1 MCNIEVF
8 KTIIDEISRKAK
20 EGRNL
25 EYPEGSIGVTSLI
38 YCPLK
43 ARFREEHPEIEADSL
58 EIDDG
63 FYFEKE
69 VKEALLSLWG
79 AKRVRLEEEL
89 PYKSDK
95 GLKINGHL
103 DIAIIGKKKVIG
115 LELKNMK
122 LAYHNLPYD
131 SVPEEA
137 KFIADPEL
145 IKRISIP
152 ENYMLQAKIQKYLLE
167 QKYSPKPVEHYLFI
181 KTMVKLNGSGLKKV
195 FIIRKTEENIT
206 REELETLIEKF
217 MEDETPRYPWECG
230 FCPYRK
236 AGICEGMENT
246 ETLKV
251 PTEELPEPVQEALNE
266 YLLLNLR
273 IKDLEDYLKKELK
286 GRKVEVTNGNGRPK
300 TIGYMEKTKYDW
312 DLQKVFQ
319 LLGDN
324 ILDYVTVNWR
334 KREDLEMVL
343 AERVALSE
351 VRTTRRVLEWKG
363 LN

>member
-8 KTIIDEISRKAK
+8 KQIIGEISRKAK

-25 EYPEGSIGVTSLI
+25 EYPEGSIGITSLI

-43 ARFREEHPEIEADSL
+43 AQFREEHPEIDADSL

-79 AKRVRLEEEL
+79 DKRVKLEDDL
-89 PYKSDK
+89 PYQSSK
-95 GLKINGHL
+95 GLNINGHL
-103 DIAIIGKKKVIG
+103 DIALIGKKKVVG

-131 SVPEEA
+131 SVPEDA

-145 IKRISIP
+145 VKRISIP
-152 ENYMLQAKIQKYLLE
+152 ENYILQAKIQKYLLE
-167 QKYSPKPVEHYLFI
+167 KKYSPKPVEHYLFI

-195 FIIRKTEENIT
+195 FIIRKTEESIT
-206 REELETLIEKF
+206 REELEALIQNF
-217 MEDETPRYPWECG
+217 MEDKNPRYPWECG
-230 FCPYRK
+230 FCPYKK
-236 AGICEGMENT
+236 AGICEGKEIT
-246 ETLKV
+246 ETAKV
-251 PTEELPEPVQEALNE
+251 PTEELPEAVQEALSE
-266 YLLLNLR
+266 YLLLNSR
-273 IKDLEDYLKKELK
+273 IRDLEDYLKKELK
-286 GRKVEVTNGNGRPK
+286 GRSVEVTNGSGRPK
-300 TIGYMEKTKYDW
+300 TIGYLERTKYDW
-312 DLQKVFQ
+312 DLRKVFQ
-319 LLGDN
+319 LLGEN
-324 ILDYVTVNWR
+324 VLDFVTVNWR
-334 KREDLEMVL
+334 KREDLEMLL

-351 VRTTRRVLEWKG
+351 VRSTRKVLEWKG